1 MKNNIKTV
9 CGIEKFD
16 ELSKKK
22 GFLNRIRYFWFV
34 LAASIRDFGKERH
47 IKKKNI

>member
-1 MKNNIKTV
+1 MKNNIRTA

-22 GFLNRIRYFWFV
+22 GFFNRIRLLWFV
-34 LAASIRDFGKERH
+34 LVASIRDFGKE
-47 IKKKNI
+47 KNIKEKKM

>member
-1 MKNNIKTV
+1 MKNNIRTA

-22 GFLNRIRYFWFV
+22 GFLNRIRFFSFV
-34 LAASIRDFGKERH
+34 LLASIRDFGKDKH

>member
-1 MKNNIKTV
+1 MKNNIRTT

-22 GFLNRIRYFWFV
+22 GFLNRIRFFWFV
-34 LAASIRDFGKERH
+34 LAASIRDVGKE
-47 IKKKNI
+47 KNFRREKV

>member
-1 MKNNIKTV
+1 MKNNIKTT
-9 CGIEKFD
+9 CGIEKYD

-22 GFLNRIRYFWFV
+22 GFLNKIRFYCFV
-34 LAASIRDFGKERH
+34 IVASIRDFGKDKH